1 MFPIIILSGGLGT
14 RLGKISQEEPKCML
28 DIAGHPFIFH
38 QLKLLESQGI
48 QKVTLCLGHL
58 ATQVVEFVETKY
70 HGNLDITFSFDGDS
84 LLGTGGAVKKA
95 VKTMKKPFFV
105 MYGDSYLEISF
116 RSIHDSYLLNKGPLI
131 VIYRNKGLY
140 DTSNVHLSDNRIF
153 YNKKNPHP
161 LSEYID
167 YGLSIFEKNHFNN
180 IDNHFDLSL
189 IQEKYSKLESLQFF
203 EAKQRF
209 YEIGSFKGIEEI
221 RMIISKNY
229 DKNRKV

>member
-70 HGNLDITFSFDGDS
+70 HGNLDVTFSFDGDF

-116 RSIHDSYLLNKGPLI
+116 RSIHDSYLFNKGPLM
-131 VIYRNKGLY
+131 VIFRNKGLY
-140 DTSNVHLSDNRIF
+140 DTSNVHLSDKRIF
-153 YNKKNPHP
+153 YNKKNPNP

-180 IDNHFDLSL
+180 MNNHFELSC

-209 YEIGSFKGIEEI
+209 YEIGSFKGIEET

>member
-1 MFPIIILSGGLGT
+1 M
-14 RLGKISQEEPKCML
+14 
-28 DIAGHPFIFH
+28 
-38 QLKLLESQGI
+38 
-48 QKVTLCLGHL
+48 
-58 ATQVVEFVETKY
+58 
-70 HGNLDITFSFDGDS
+70 
-84 LLGTGGAVKKA
+84 
-95 VKTMKKPFFV
+95 
-105 MYGDSYLEISF
+105 
-116 RSIHDSYLLNKGPLI
+116 
-131 VIYRNKGLY
+131 IYRNKGLY